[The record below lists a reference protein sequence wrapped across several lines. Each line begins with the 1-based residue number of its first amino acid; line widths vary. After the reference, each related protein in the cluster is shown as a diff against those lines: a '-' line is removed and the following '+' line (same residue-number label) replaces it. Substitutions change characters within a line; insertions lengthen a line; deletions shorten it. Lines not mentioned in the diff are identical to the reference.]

1 MQKRRLLRNRRDRA
15 RLVEIEMRP
24 AGHIENG
31 VMFGSDGYL
40 FLLDGG
46 HHVFDLLLGLRK
58 VAEQSYANFAD
69 NISRR
74 AAICQR
80 ADVGYLHVIY
90 PNKHAV
96 LTEQFPV
103 TDPFRLA
110 KSSLDRSAELRERVF
125 YPRPLLQPAKPAAF
139 LKTDTHLT
147 EMANVLATGA
157 IVQRLIGE
165 SQTEHVHRVLTFYKW
180 GESVWTGDLGGR
192 IRSEALGAA
201 TGAARTLAVQVVPQR
216 HDRRQRRHR

>member
-1 MQKRRLLRNRRDRA
+1 
-15 RLVEIEMRP
+15 MRP

-80 ADVGYLHVIY
+80 AESAIFTSFTRTST
-90 PNKHAV
+90 P
-96 LTEQFPV
+96 
-103 TDPFRLA
+103 
-110 KSSLDRSAELRERVF
+110 SSLSNSRSRIRFGSRNRISIGV
-125 YPRPLLQPAKPAAF
+125 RNC
-139 LKTDTHLT
+139 
-147 EMANVLATGA
+147 ANGCF
-157 IVQRLIGE
+157 I
-165 SQTEHVHRVLTFYKW
+165 RVLF
-180 GESVWTGDLGGR
+180 SSR
-192 IRSEALGAA
+192 PS
-201 TGAARTLAVQVVPQR
+201 
-216 HDRRQRRHR
+216 RRLF